1 MLGLY
6 DNCKGTRMA
15 IGWMTILSNVPWS
28 DVISN
33 APAVADGARKLWK
46 KVASRAST
54 ATNTPVSSSGAT
66 PEEQIANLQVR
77 VDELHAQMLAASEVV
92 QSLAEQN
99 AQLIARVET
108 NRRRMLALL
117 ICNVGV
123 VVFAII
129 TWLR

>member
-1 MLGLY
+1 
-6 DNCKGTRMA
+6 MA
-15 IGWMTILSNVPWS
+15 IGWMTILSNVPWT
-28 DVISN
+28 DVIKN
-33 APAVADGARKLWK
+33 APAVADGAKKLWK
-46 KVASRAST
+46 KVGSKAST
-54 ATNTPVSSSGAT
+54 ATTTPVAGGAT
-66 PEEQIANLQVR
+66 SEEQIANLQAR

-92 QSLAEQN
+92 QSMAEQN

-123 VVFAII
+123 AAFVIM

>member
-1 MLGLY
+1 
-6 DNCKGTRMA
+6 MA